1 MIELD
6 GFYTAV
12 RTAFGENAGPMAPYV
27 KYYLSVVLIFWPA
40 MRIIERL
47 GRNVMGTLLLFVPLL
62 GFTLTLVWLACGR
75 TAKAD
80 VARAGEA

>member
-1 MIELD
+1 MIEFD

-27 KYYLSVVLIFWPA
+27 KYYFSVALIFWPA
-40 MRIIERL
+40 LRIVERL

-62 GFTLTLVWLACGR
+62 GFALTLVWLACGR
-75 TAKAD
+75 SAK
-80 VARAGEA
+80 AGEA